1 MPNNDKR
8 TLEVISKVLRT
19 TPEQLPDD
27 AALGEFEHWDSLAQ
41 LMILS
46 SLEQEFGL
54 SIEPEAAVE
63 LNSVAKLCEYVNLH
77 GAA

>member
-1 MPNNDKR
+1 MTGKSKR
-8 TLEVISKVLRT
+8 TLEVIAKVLKT
-19 TPEQLPDD
+19 SVEQLPED

-46 SLEQEFGL
+46 ALEQEFRL

-63 LNSVAKLCEYVNLH
+63 LNSVAKLCAYVNVH

>member
-1 MPNNDKR
+1 MQDNANR
-8 TLEVISKVLRT
+8 TIEIIAKILKT
-19 TPEQLPDD
+19 TPGHLPKD

-41 LMILS
+41 LVILS

-63 LNSVAKLCEYVNLH
+63 LNTVAKLCAYVEQH
-77 GAA
+77 GAI

>member
-1 MPNNDKR
+1 MPNKAER

-19 TPEQLPDD
+19 TPEKLPHD